1 MCVSAFKR
9 AVLILCIGLM
19 PIKLIVSR
27 LFSEEKNLCI
37 GLMPIKLILC
47 LGLMPI
53 CYNHRSDD
61 QCTIDY
67 YDVINL
73 TSDQSKLVMLIKGA
87 ELRFPKTIK
96 GKKKIWSEVKEN
108 HNIM

>member
-1 MCVSAFKR
+1 MSR
-9 AVLILCIGLM
+9 INTDQINL
-19 PIKLIVSR
+19 VSR
-27 LFSEEKNLCI
+27 INTDQINLVSRI
-37 GLMPIKLILC
+37 NTDQINFVSRINADQINLC